1 MNLNKLIASFA
12 IIGSLTTFG
21 CNKDSIL
28 NKSEVSVSEEL
39 QDNDAT
45 LFEGKRTCAA
55 HEYNEVLMAKDPSFR
70 KNQQQI
76 EEFTTRFVAENRSL
90 QSRAVITI
98 PVVVHVVYSTAAQ
111 NISDAIIQSQID
123 VLNADFR
130 KLNADINKVP
140 ASFAGLAADYE
151 INFCLAKRTPTGLAT
166 TGIERKLTKKTSFST
181 NDAVKSSKQGGLD
194 AWDATKYL
202 NLWSCNMGNG
212 ILGYAQFPGGNVAT
226 DGVVILYSAFG
237 YNSPAVP
244 YNLGR
249 TATHEVGHWLNL
261 RHIWGDA
268 SCGNDL
274 IADTPTQQTANYG
287 CPAFPHA
294 TCSNAGD
301 MSMNYMDYTDD
312 ACMYMFSTG
321 QKARSQSLFA
331 AATATTPAGARYSLL
346 SSNGCT
352 PP

>member
-12 IIGSLTTFG
+12 IIGSLMTFG
-21 CNKDSIL
+21 CNKDSIV
-28 NKSEVSVSEEL
+28 NKSDISVSEDL
-39 QDNDAT
+39 QENDGAF
-45 LFEGKRTCAA
+45 FEGKRKCAA
-55 HEYNEVLMAKDPSFR
+55 HEYNEDLMAKDPDFR
-70 KNQQQI
+70 RNQQQI

-90 QSRAVITI
+90 QNRAVITI
-98 PVVVHVVYSTAAQ
+98 PVVVHVVYRTAAE
-111 NISDAIIQSQID
+111 NISDAMIQSQID

-130 KLNADINKVP
+130 KLNADRTKVP
-140 ASFAGLAADYE
+140 AAFAGLAADYE

-166 TGIERKLTKKTSFST
+166 TGIERRATPNKKAFST
-181 NDAVKSSKQGGLD
+181 NDAMKKTNTGGLD

-202 NLWSCNMGNG
+202 NIWSCNMGGG
-212 ILGYAQFPGGNVAT
+212 ILGYAQFPGGSNAT

-237 YNSPAVP
+237 YNSPAAN

-274 IADTPTQQTANYG
+274 VNDTPTQQTANYG
-287 CPAFPHA
+287 CPTYPHA

-301 MSMNYMDYTDD
+301 MSMNYMDYTYD
-312 ACMYMFSTG
+312 ACMYMFSAG
-321 QKARSQSLFA
+321 QKARSQAIFA
-331 AATATTPAGARYSLL
+331 TGSARASLL
-346 SSNGCT
+346 TSNGCT
-352 PP
+352 AP

>member
-1 MNLNKLIASFA
+1 MRLNKLIASFA
-12 IIGSLTTFG
+12 IIGSIMTFG
-21 CNKDSIL
+21 CNKDSII
-28 NKSEVSVSEEL
+28 NKSEVSVSEDL
-39 QDNDAT
+39 KDNST
-45 LFEGKRTCAA
+45 LFDGKRTCAA
-55 HEYNEVLMAKDPSFR
+55 HEYNEDLMAKDATFR
-70 KNQQQI
+70 ENQRQI
-76 EEFTTRFVAENRSL
+76 EEFTTRFVAENRGL

-98 PVVVHVVYSTAAQ
+98 PVVVHVVYKANAE

-130 KLNADINKVP
+130 KLNLDISKVP
-140 ASFAGLAADYE
+140 TAFAGLAADYE

-166 TGIERKLTKKTSFST
+166 TGIERRATTKKSFTT
-181 NDAVKSSKQGGLD
+181 NNAVKSSSTGGLN

-202 NLWSCNMGNG
+202 NLWSCNLSNG
-212 ILGYAQFPGGNVAT
+212 VLGYAQFPGGSAAT

-237 YNSPAVP
+237 YDSPAAP

-268 SCGNDL
+268 SCGNDQV
-274 IADTPTQQTANYG
+274 ADTPTQQTANYG
-287 CPAFPHA
+287 CPTFPKI

-301 MSMNYMDYTDD
+301 MTMNYMDYTDD

-321 QKARSQSLFA
+321 QKSRSQSLFA
-331 AATATTPAGARYSLL
+331 AGGSRASLIT
-346 SSNGCT
+346 SNGCT

>member
-1 MNLNKLIASFA
+1 MRLNKLIASFA
-12 IIGSLTTFG
+12 IIGSLMTFG
-21 CNKDSIL
+21 CNKDSII
-28 NKSEVSVSEEL
+28 NKSEVSVSEDLKES
-39 QDNDAT
+39 DAT

-55 HEYNEVLMAKDPSFR
+55 HEYNEDLMAKDPAF
-70 KNQQQI
+70 KENQRQI
-76 EEFTTRFVAENRSL
+76 EEFTTRFVAENRGL
-90 QSRAVITI
+90 KSRAVITI
-98 PVVVHVVYSTAAQ
+98 PVVVHVVYKTSAE
-111 NISDAIIQSQID
+111 NISDAMIQSQID

-130 KLNADINKVP
+130 KLNADRTKVP
-140 ASFAGLAADYE
+140 AAFASLAADYE

-166 TGIERKLTKKTSFST
+166 NGIERKATTKKSFTT
-181 NDAVKSSKQGGLD
+181 NDAVKSSSGGGLN

-202 NLWSCNMGNG
+202 NLWSCNLSNG
-212 ILGYAQFPGGNVAT
+212 VLGYAQFPGGSNAT

-237 YNSPAVP
+237 YNSPAAP

-268 SCGNDL
+268 ACGNDQV
-274 IADTPTQQTANYG
+274 ADTPTQQTSNFG
-287 CPAFPHA
+287 CPTYPHV

-301 MSMNYMDYTDD
+301 MSMNYMDYTND

-321 QKARSQSLFA
+321 QKARTQAIFA
-331 AATATTPAGARYSLL
+331 AGNARASLL